1 MRQTISMEDPETLE
15 TLAELRELGE
25 SMAEP
30 WYAALSEVERLSLLL
45 ADWGDC

>member
-1 MRQTISMEDPETLE
+1 MRQTISMEDPETVE
-15 TLAELRELGE
+15 TLAELSELGE

-30 WYAALSEVERLSLLL
+30 WYTALTEVQRLSLLL

>member
-1 MRQTISMEDPETLE
+1 MRETISMDDPETIE

-30 WYAALSEVERLSLLL
+30 WYAALTEVERLSLLL